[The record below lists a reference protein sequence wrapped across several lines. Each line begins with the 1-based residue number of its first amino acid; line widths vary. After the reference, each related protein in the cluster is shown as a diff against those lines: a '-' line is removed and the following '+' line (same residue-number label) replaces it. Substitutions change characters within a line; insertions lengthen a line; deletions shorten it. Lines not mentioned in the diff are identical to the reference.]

1 MTALDVRAIIEAWPP
16 LFQIIPA
23 TPAETAEIVGLEQ
36 LCYPDPWNERIIR
49 TFVVAAGLPSKGYV
63 ARALKEGDAV
73 IAYAFASRQ
82 EGQLLVERLGV
93 RPESRRKQIGSG
105 LMVSLIYAARE
116 MKLPVITCSVAEENL
131 PGQLFLKY
139 GGFKALPM
147 TDEARSTKAIQFARP
162 TSG

>member
-1 MTALDVRAIIEAWPP
+1 MAAP
-16 LFQIIPA
+16 FQIIPA
-23 TPAETAEIVGLEQ
+23 TPAETAEILGLEQ
-36 LCYPDPWNERIIR
+36 LCYPNPWTERIIR
-49 TFVVAAGLPSKGYV
+49 TFVVAADLTRKGYV
-63 ARALKEGDAV
+63 ARIIMEGQSVLGCAL
-73 IAYAFASRQ
+73 SPRQ

-93 RPESRRKQIGSG
+93 RPENRRKQIGSG

-116 MKLPVITCSVAEENL
+116 WKLPVITCSVDEENL

-147 TDEARSTKAIQFARP
+147 TDESRSARMIQFARP